1 MKILKS
7 IYKVFFYLIIFIA
20 FYSCK
25 AQENNFNSSVS
36 QEELKGF
43 SLMGKLPGLWSG
55 PVTSTT
61 PAGSFDNWFVD
72 LRAVSSSQISQFSL
86 LDANTINN
94 YSFFV
99 GDFQGQKRIVLRTEG
114 CFANSCCV
122 TYEVLDS
129 VNEANNYYRFS
140 DFIGGTN
147 RAYTEIVFDGEYMK
161 MDVYTSKF
169 NKENKPVLHS
179 SWKAQRHDF
188 ETASKTSEL
197 LNYPQA
203 VSVVD
208 LTEGFKNMK
217 ESIFFEF
224 NTDPYKTEEQ
234 PYVGNINLKILSDPE
249 LEIKDENEIEILI
262 TIKPLF
268 EGVKYIES
276 NLKYASKIVLLPG
289 DTKSFTI
296 NNIHPGK
303 YYIYA
308 FVDLNGDKLHTS
320 GEYMSSK
327 GIPEIIVEPDKGTDY
342 EIIIDMVIP

>member
-1 MKILKS
+1 MRTRHFVKVIIVLFLFLNIACKS
-7 IYKVFFYLIIFIA
+7 FRNAESKT
-20 FYSCK
+20 
-25 AQENNFNSSVS
+25 ENSHVI
-36 QEELKGF
+36 EGF
-43 SLMGKLPGLWSG
+43 SLLDKIPGLWSG

-72 LRAVSSSQISQFSL
+72 IRAVSSSQISQFSL

-99 GDFQGQKRIVLRTEG
+99 ADYKGQKRIVLRTEG

-129 VNEANNYYRFS
+129 VNEALSYYRFS
-140 DFIGGTN
+140 DFIGGPN

-169 NKENKPVLHS
+169 NKETKPVLHS

-188 ETASKTSEL
+188 ETAAKTSEL

-224 NTDPYKTEEQ
+224 NTDPYKTEDQ
-234 PYVGNINLKILSDPE
+234 PYVGKINLKILSDPQI
-249 LEIKDENEIEILI
+249 EIKDQNEIEILM

-276 NLKYASKIVLLPG
+276 NLKYASKIVYLPG
-289 DTKSFTI
+289 NTKEFTI
-296 NNIHPGK
+296 NNVHPGE

-327 GIPEIIVEPDKGTDY
+327 GIPEIIVEPDIGTDY
-342 EIIIDMVIP
+342 EILIDMVIP